1 MMYRNTA
8 RACRAGVVNQAIIAN
23 VTAILF
29 VPFAR
34 LYGFTYVQLGI
45 LAAAGFCAQL
55 AADTFLL
62 FFIDRLSSKKLAA
75 VAASLSCAGLLFYG
89 SLPYFFDE
97 LFFGILAATL
107 LFAFAGGMLEVVLS
121 NAAECALSES
131 GGLCMQR
138 TVYAWAQVALALFLL
153 LFFAL
158 FGAERWNIAVLL
170 LSAVPACV
178 LLFLPAAQLPKGEAL
193 APRRDAFRPFYLFAL
208 AAVFFGCG
216 AEVAVNQYVSSFA
229 QELFGQESGSLLGF
243 AMFAACL
250 GVGGTCFVFLKK
262 RGAPFC
268 LLLFSAL
275 LAGCCYLV
283 AALAPAPA
291 ALAAAVACGLFV
303 GVLSPGAMS
312 AAGKFLPQTG
322 GWLLASLALA
332 QDVGGAALPAVMG
345 ATAEGAGIRTAFLC
359 LSAAPFLAAVFLF
372 LMDGIR
378 KRAQK

>member
-8 RACRAGVVNQAIIAN
+8 RVCRAGVVNQAVIAN

-75 VAASLSCAGLLFYG
+75 VAAALSCAGLLFYG

-131 GGLCMQR
+131 GGLCLQR

-158 FGAERWNIAVLL
+158 FGAEHWNIAVLSL
-170 LSAVPACV
+170 AAVPAFV
-178 LLFLPAAQLPKGEAL
+178 LLLLPAAHLPKGECC
-193 APRRDAFRPFYLFAL
+193 APRREAFRPFYLFAL

-229 QELFGQESGSLLGF
+229 QELFGQEW
-243 AMFAACL
+243 
-250 GVGGTCFVFLKK
+250 
-262 RGAPFC
+262 GAPFC

-345 ATAEGAGIRTAFLC
+345 AVAEGAGIRVAFLL
-359 LSAAPFLAAVFLF
+359 LSAAPFLAAAFLF

-378 KRAQK
+378 KKSQT

>member
-1 MMYRNTA
+1 MYRNTA
-8 RACRAGVVNQAIIAN
+8 RVCRAGVVNQAVIAN

-131 GGLCMQR
+131 GGLCLQR

-158 FGAERWNIAVLL
+158 FGAEHWNIAVLSL
-170 LSAVPACV
+170 AAVPAFV
-178 LLFLPAAQLPKGEAL
+178 LLLLPAAHLPKGECC
-193 APRRDAFRPFYLFAL
+193 APRREAFRPFYLFAL

-229 QELFGQESGSLLGF
+229 QELFGQEWGALLGF

-250 GVGGTCFVFLKK
+250 GAGGTCFVFLKK

-312 AAGKFLPQTG
+312 AAGKLLPQTG

-345 ATAEGAGIRTAFLC
+345 AAAEGAGIRVAFLL
-359 LSAAPFLAAVFLF
+359 LSAAPFLAAAFLF

-378 KRAQK
+378 KKSQT

>member
-8 RACRAGVVNQAIIAN
+8 RVCRAGVVNQAVIAN
-23 VTAILF
+23 VTAVLF

-75 VAASLSCAGLLFYG
+75 CAAFLSCAGLVFYG
-89 SLPYFFDE
+89 TLPYFCDE
-97 LFFGILAATL
+97 LFFGILAATAV
-107 LFAFAGGMLEVVLS
+107 FAFAGGMLEVVLS

-131 GGLCMQR
+131 GGLCLQR
-138 TVYAWAQVALALFLL
+138 TMYAWAQVGLALFLFA
-153 LFFAL
+153 FFAL
-158 FGAERWNIAVLL
+158 FGAHRWNVAVLL
-170 LSAVPACV
+170 LAAVPAFV
-178 LLFLPAAQLPKGEAL
+178 LVCLPAAQLPKGECL
-193 APRRDAFRPFYLFAL
+193 APRRTAFRPFYLFAL

-229 QELFGQESGSLLGF
+229 QELFGQEWGALLGF
-243 AMFAACL
+243 ALFAVCL
-250 GVGGTCFVFLKK
+250 GVGGTCFVLLKK

-268 LLLFSAL
+268 ILLLSAL
-275 LAGCCYLV
+275 LACGCCLA
-283 AALAPAPA
+283 AALAPAPF

-345 ATAEGAGIRTAFLC
+345 AAAEGGGIRAAFLL
-359 LSAAPFLAAVFLF
+359 LSAAPFLAAACLF
-372 LMDGIR
+372 LMDVIQ
-378 KRAQK
+378 KREQK

>member
-1 MMYRNTA
+1 MYRNTA
-8 RACRAGVVNQAIIAN
+8 RVCRAGVVNQAVIAN

-34 LYGFTYVQLGI
+34 LYAFTYVQLGI

-75 VAASLSCAGLLFYG
+75 VAASLSCAGLIFYG

-121 NAAECALSES
+121 NAAEYALSES
-131 GGLCMQR
+131 GGLCLQR

-158 FGAERWNIAVLL
+158 FGAEHWNIAVLSL
-170 LSAVPACV
+170 AAVPAFV
-178 LLFLPAAQLPKGEAL
+178 LLLLPAAHLPKGECC
-193 APRRDAFRPFYLFAL
+193 APRREAFRPFYLFAL

-229 QELFGQESGSLLGF
+229 QELFGQEWGALLGF

-250 GVGGTCFVFLKK
+250 GAGGTCFVFLKK

-345 ATAEGAGIRTAFLC
+345 AVAEGAGIRVAFLL
-359 LSAAPFLAAVFLF
+359 LSAAPFLAAAFLF

-378 KRAQK
+378 KKSQT